1 MSVHIH
7 CLPSSLLS
15 STNNFKNY
23 SHPFEKAFPAE
34 NYQTLPHLPWSFGFY
49 LSSHWTVPP
58 LLIQFL
64 LTPSF
69 SLFPIGFPTAWFDW
83 KSCVIRSCL
92 FCWLYIT
99 ICVLYCQLFCEIFL
113 FFLFIIYL
121 YSNCVYFIFKY
132 VFLTESLKCK
142 KHGKNP
148 DNTVP
153 SSLRFHRFPPL
164 PAHMSC
170 ALLQLLTQQISL
182 LSGFHRCGPLP
193 RHHAQRNVVKCV
205 CQILWNCFYFHKRAF
220 HYFYTIC

>member
-34 NYQTLPHLPWSFGFY
+34 NYQTLPHLPWSFEFY

-182 LSGFHRCGPLP
+182 LSGFHRCGPFPDTTL
-193 RHHAQRNVVKCV
+193 RE
-205 CQILWNCFYFHKRAF
+205 ILSSVYVRFYEIAS
-220 HYFYTIC
+220 ILIWIN

>member
-92 FCWLYIT
+92 FCWLYI
-99 ICVLYCQLFCEIFL
+99 IIVALYCQLFCSIFL
-113 FFLFIIYL
+113 NFSLYFLFI
-121 YSNCVYFIFKY
+121 FKLF
-132 VFLTESLKCK
+132 VFLRVFSILPVICMQSSNATEPPFHCPHKITKS
-142 KHGKNP
+142 GKIHTNFI
-148 DNTVP
+148 D
-153 SSLRFHRFPPL
+153 F
-164 PAHMSC
+164 
-170 ALLQLLTQQISL
+170 I
-182 LSGFHRCGPLP
+182 G
-193 RHHAQRNVVKCV
+193 
-205 CQILWNCFYFHKRAF
+205 
-220 HYFYTIC
+220 

>member
-1 MSVHIH
+1 MKF
-7 CLPSSLLS
+7 L
-15 STNNFKNY
+15 F
-23 SHPFEKAFPAE
+23 
-34 NYQTLPHLPWSFGFY
+34 WS
-49 LSSHWTVPP
+49 SSHWTVPP
-58 LLIQFL
+58 FLIQFL

-69 SLFPIGFPTAWFDW
+69 FLFPIGFPTAWFDW

-92 FCWLYIT
+92 FCWLYI
-99 ICVLYCQLFCEIFL
+99 IIVALYCQLFCEIFL

-170 ALLQLLTQQISL
+170 ALLQLLTQQPRRDFEASTD
-182 LSGFHRCGPLP
+182 SHCRCSAVLRYWG
-193 RHHAQRNVVKCV
+193 
-205 CQILWNCFYFHKRAF
+205 I
-220 HYFYTIC
+220 

>member
-99 ICVLYCQLFCEIFL
+99 ICVLYCQLFCLKFL
-113 FFLFIIYL
+113 FFLFIFYL
-121 YSNCVYFIFKY
+121 SLNCVCFIFKY
-132 VFLTESLKCK
+132 IFLTESLKCK

-148 DNTVP
+148 DNTRSLPCADFLTGTVLRITSFRHKP
-153 SSLRFHRFPPL
+153 GTRCSLRNFRY
-164 PAHMSC
+164 AWS
-170 ALLQLLTQQISL
+170 S
-182 LSGFHRCGPLP
+182 
-193 RHHAQRNVVKCV
+193 
-205 CQILWNCFYFHKRAF
+205 
-220 HYFYTIC
+220 

>member
-99 ICVLYCQLFCEIFL
+99 ICALYCQLFCLKFL
-113 FFLFIIYL
+113 FFSLFLSILKLCMFYIQIY
-121 YSNCVYFIFKY
+121 IFNWK
-132 VFLTESLKCK
+132 FKMQ
-142 KHGKNP
+142 KHSKNP

-153 SSLRFHRFPPL
+153 SSLRFHWFPPL

-170 ALLQLLTQQISL
+170 ALLQLLTQQPRRDFEASTD
-182 LSGFHRCGPLP
+182 SHCRCSAVLRYWG
-193 RHHAQRNVVKCV
+193 
-205 CQILWNCFYFHKRAF
+205 I
-220 HYFYTIC
+220 

>member
-1 MSVHIH
+1 MHYHAYIEGSCVR
-7 CLPSSLLS
+7 
-15 STNNFKNY
+15 
-23 SHPFEKAFPAE
+23 
-34 NYQTLPHLPWSFGFY
+34 

-58 LLIQFL
+58 FLIQSL
-64 LTPSF
+64 LTPIFVHLLFQISF
-69 SLFPIGFPTAWFDW
+69 LSPIGMFR

-193 RHHAQRNVVKCV
+193 RHHA
-205 CQILWNCFYFHKRAF
+205 H
-220 HYFYTIC
+220 